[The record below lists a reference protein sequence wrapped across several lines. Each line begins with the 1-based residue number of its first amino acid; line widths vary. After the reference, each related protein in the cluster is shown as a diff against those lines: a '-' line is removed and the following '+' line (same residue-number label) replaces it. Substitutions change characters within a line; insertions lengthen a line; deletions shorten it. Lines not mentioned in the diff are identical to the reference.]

1 MRKGTASRLVVAA
14 TDEARQ
20 LPVGQGMED
29 LSPNSEGV
37 PPKMSVQNRRKQ
49 FAKTQSTFSQTF
61 SGESAACPQAQL
73 VSRSQA
79 GNRQLLRVFAL
90 CCVVLGNQKF

>member
-1 MRKGTASRLVVAA
+1 MAQTQENTPA
-14 TDEARQ
+14 T
-20 LPVGQGMED
+20 MED

-61 SGESAACPQAQL
+61 SGRFSHTSIL
-73 VSRSQA
+73 VHSEADNITRKHDTQTNKQKLT
-79 GNRQLLRVFAL
+79 GNTHRNKQTDRLTNKLAS
-90 CCVVLGNQKF
+90 